1 MGAGWAISK
10 AIHACT
16 VKTAEKTTEQGEP
29 LSSKWGKRSLLSRA
43 SFDIKNICIITID
56 SRLRSEALFKFEGY
70 SRCTD
75 NHFISELVAN
85 GNIIGN
91 SQTAKQMKDLRFKYE
106 ITL

>member
-1 MGAGWAISK
+1 MGSFGQVNELLEFVVFLNWFL
-10 AIHACT
+10 
-16 VKTAEKTTEQGEP
+16 E
-29 LSSKWGKRSLLSRA
+29 SL
-43 SFDIKNICIITID
+43 CD
-56 SRLRSEALFKFEGY
+56 SRLLKFEGC
-70 SRCTD
+70 SRCMD